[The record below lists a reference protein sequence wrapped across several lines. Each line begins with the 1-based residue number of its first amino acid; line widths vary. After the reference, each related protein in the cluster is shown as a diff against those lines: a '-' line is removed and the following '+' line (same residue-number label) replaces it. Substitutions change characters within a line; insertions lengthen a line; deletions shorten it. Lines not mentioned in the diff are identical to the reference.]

1 MSRQYFNLNSTTNTN
16 QNFMSFVENDN
27 VLNYLNDFDFTE
39 QEDKNSSNMNF
50 LEIQQ
55 EQRMDE

>member
-1 MSRQYFNLNSTTNTN
+1 
-16 QNFMSFVENDN
+16 MSFVENDN

-50 LEIQQ
+50 LEI
-55 EQRMDE
+55 